1 MLKIVLILGVIAAI
15 LAVVLLFLNFNAKT
29 DLLGQLRSMGYETK
43 VKEVTYRGYESKNI
57 SAEKDGE
64 KVLIQTVNNVKKD
77 KVGEILTELTTPVV
91 DASKDI
97 SVFDPYTAQEVTLN
111 VPEELKPIK
120 KEVTIQGQTVPYYLV
135 HANIII
141 SLRVYAETEVRYK
154 GLFASYFCENN
165 NTAYKLEIYYPLKE
179 EFNEEKAINLF
190 SSLFCTT

>member
-1 MLKIVLILGVIAAI
+1 M
-15 LAVVLLFLNFNAKT
+15 
-29 DLLGQLRSMGYETK
+29 Y
-43 VKEVTYRGYESKNI
+43 
-57 SAEKDGE
+57 
-64 KVLIQTVNNVKKD
+64 
-77 KVGEILTELTTPVV
+77 P
-91 DASKDI
+91 
-97 SVFDPYTAQEVTLN
+97 
-111 VPEELKPIK
+111 LKPIK